1 MQRVTPQLAESLGL
15 DRPRGVVVTSVKPD
29 SAADEAGLQRS
40 DVILEIDRK
49 PIKDRSDY
57 QRAIADVKQG
67 KAILFLIR
75 RGENTI
81 FLALKS

>member
-1 MQRVTPQLAESLGL
+1 MAERPSDRARRSPRLVDDRLREAAQDVDTNLDMRLQQRQE
-15 DRPRGVVVTSVKPD
+15 
-29 SAADEAGLQRS
+29 
-40 DVILEIDRK
+40 ILEIDRK
-49 PIKDRSDY
+49 PIKDLSDY
-57 QRAIADVKQG
+57 QKAIADVKQG

>member
-1 MQRVTPQLAESLGL
+1 M
-15 DRPRGVVVTSVKPD
+15 TSVKPD

>member
-1 MQRVTPQLAESLGL
+1 
-15 DRPRGVVVTSVKPD
+15 VVTSVKPD
-29 SAADEAGLQRS
+29 SAADEAGLQRG

-49 PIKDRSDY
+49 PIKDLSDY

-75 RGENTI
+75 GGENTI